1 MKRQKIQL
9 KDIMSQHSDM
19 EYQQLYAYVMEL
31 IKNKALE
38 PMKTA
43 KINEIGRAHV

>member
-19 EYQQLYAYVMEL
+19 EYQQLYASFE
-31 IKNKALE
+31 A
-38 PMKTA
+38 A
-43 KINEIGRAHV
+43 D

>member
-19 EYQQLYAYVMEL
+19 EYQQLYAYARRHEKSCGQRVW
-31 IKNKALE
+31 K
-38 PMKTA
+38 
-43 KINEIGRAHV
+43 R